1 MSWQKRERIND
12 RSNRDYPFLKSRKKK
27 EWKKKET
34 TSHTCGIPSSV
45 PTYTKWESWKE
56 KRMRKGLKH
65 HKFERYQSICSRSSR
80 KILVKQIQHKNMINW
95 DLFTPVVQIQGWLNI
110 TVSKHRVLFVCLFV
124 CFGHAMQL
132 MGS

>member
-65 HKFERYQSICSRSSR
+65 HKFERYQSICSRSSSR
-80 KILVKQIQHKNMINW
+80 INLKRSTLRYIQKLMKVKDKRILNVAREKC
-95 DLFTPVVQIQGWLNI
+95 T
-110 TVSKHRVLFVCLFV
+110 
-124 CFGHAMQL
+124 
-132 MGS
+132 